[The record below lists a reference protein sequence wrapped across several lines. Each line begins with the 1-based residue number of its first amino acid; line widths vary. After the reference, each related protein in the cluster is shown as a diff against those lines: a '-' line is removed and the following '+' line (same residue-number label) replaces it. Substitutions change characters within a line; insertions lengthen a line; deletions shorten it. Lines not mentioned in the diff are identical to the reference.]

1 MGTECAGGAHG
12 RKRKK
17 GRAKMYAQ
25 RFWKKNWD
33 AGLEDLKPA
42 EFETT
47 YRPVTARFGPKI
59 PRSPD

>member
-1 MGTECAGGAHG
+1 
-12 RKRKK
+12 
-17 GRAKMYAQ
+17 MYAQ

-47 YRPVTARFGPKI
+47 YRPVTVRFGPKI